1 MVDVMD
7 VVSFRNRAIIFFPY
21 IDVQTNAARATI
33 WANFLAEPIPFLVFI
48 KPFDYACMT
57 QAAAEVFEV
66 ELEDGTK
73 FKATANHKVLTE
85 AGWKEV
91 RELTSSD
98 EILQFSCER

>member
-1 MVDVMD
+1 M
-7 VVSFRNRAIIFFPY
+7 ICTT
-21 IDVQTNAARATI
+21 QG
-33 WANFLAEPIPFLVFI
+33 EKPIRELVGNSGECYCWDGYGI
-48 KPFDYACMT
+48 TTKPFDYACMT

-91 RELTSSD
+91 REITSSD
-98 EILQFSCER
+98 EILQFSRER

>member
-48 KPFDYACMT
+48 KPFSI
-57 QAAAEVFEV
+57 VFDV
-66 ELEDGTK
+66 
-73 FKATANHKVLTE
+73 
-85 AGWKEV
+85 
-91 RELTSSD
+91 SD
-98 EILQFSCER
+98 NARFFVYLQGNTTFQSYYNISERTVQVQ